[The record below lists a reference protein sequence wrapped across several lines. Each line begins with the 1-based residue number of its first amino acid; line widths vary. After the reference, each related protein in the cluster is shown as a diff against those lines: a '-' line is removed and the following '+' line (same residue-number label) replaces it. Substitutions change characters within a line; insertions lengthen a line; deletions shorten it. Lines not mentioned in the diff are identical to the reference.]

1 MYLRFY
7 MRARRLR
14 RTQWLPMPPHGD
26 GMGRPSA
33 AGVRPTP
40 TSTRWALETAPIRAR
55 RGTGS
60 GPTGE
65 GGRAAAGRG
74 RGGARDPAAV
84 GRGHGQPWPPHYVY
98 LFQFLPTAARS
109 PHGSG
114 QVARGRRGPE
124 AACPAHPVTLALQ
137 DAAAGAARRTA
148 YRSEEAAARLGFFPS
163 AFPQPTDTRH
173 RRHHGGRSC
182 RERRHG
188 AQRRRRPYVGRLE
201 RAPLLAEEPPD
212 GGYCTVR
219 YPRLVV

>member
-1 MYLRFY
+1 
-7 MRARRLR
+7 
-14 RTQWLPMPPHGD
+14 
-26 GMGRPSA
+26 MGQPSA

-40 TSTRWALETAPIRAR
+40 TSTWWALETAPIRAR

-124 AACPAHPVTLALQ
+124 AACPAHPVTPALQ

-163 AFPQPTDTRH
+163 AFPQPTDTRSSPSW
-173 RRHHGGRSC
+173 RPELSGAPPRSSAEAAAVRGATGARPPAGG
-182 RERRHG
+182 G
-188 AQRRRRPYVGRLE
+188 P
-201 RAPLLAEEPPD
+201 PLTAA
-212 GGYCTVR
+212 TVQ
-219 YPRLVV
+219 YGTLD